1 MTDEQLALKAQS
13 GDESSVNE
21 LLTKYKPL
29 VSKLS
34 RSYFLT
40 DGDSEDILQEGMIGL
55 YKAIRHYDKNKNAS
69 FKTFASTCIKHQLQ
83 SAIKIASAE
92 KHKVLSTALSIND
105 PSQDD
110 EDGELEIYIPS
121 SLPSPDDKLLERERM
136 SEIKQKIKEVL
147 SSLELEVLSLYLKGY
162 NYNEISS
169 ISKLSKKSIDNALT
183 RINNKLSFIKNKN

>member
-183 RINNKLSFIKNKN
+183 RIKNKLSFFKK